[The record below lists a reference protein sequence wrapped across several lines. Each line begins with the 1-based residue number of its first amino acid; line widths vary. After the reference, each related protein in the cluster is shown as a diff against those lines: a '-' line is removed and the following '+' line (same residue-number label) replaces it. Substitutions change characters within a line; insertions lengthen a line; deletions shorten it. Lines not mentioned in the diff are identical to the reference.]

1 MGEKKRMKIEI
12 EWIVKKKSVEGME
25 EIEEDE
31 INGMSEGI
39 GEKDLKERNVDEMIE
54 KEVGEMME
62 KGEEEK
68 RIEIS
73 GEVDMVVEGNGEKR
87 KEKGIMRK
95 K

>member
-62 KGEEEK
+62 KVEEEK